1 MLIFGVHSVKLYTNK
16 YNSAFC
22 FTFYNVATRTFK
34 ITHGACTVF
43 LLDST
48 DLEDAT

>member
-34 ITHGACTVF
+34 ITYVTHVIF
-43 LLDST
+43 PLDK
-48 DLEDAT
+48 